1 MTALDP
7 EVYPTGSHSPRSF
20 TYCLCLPALH
30 SSQAQCLSSPS
41 PSQAW
46 WISLFLLPLCPKPR
60 NPKVPHLS
68 AQPLAGNIFIQG
80 PSVSYMQ
87 TFMHAVWGTKIN
99 IIIQAA
105 LGQTHYSRSP
115 Y

>member
-68 AQPLAGNIFIQG
+68 AQPLAGNIFIYQSKPIGVRVPQCLTCRHSCMQFGG
-80 PSVSYMQ
+80 PRL
-87 TFMHAVWGTKIN
+87 
-99 IIIQAA
+99 A
-105 LGQTHYSRSP
+105 L
-115 Y
+115 